1 MILSELTVT
10 RLNKNV
16 QVWSSRKNRNVT
28 VNVDYQRIKAGKFTL
43 IHIARL
49 RDSYGH
55 DTSARLPPKGFEIA
69 LIRS

>member
-1 MILSELTVT
+1 VIFSELTVT

-49 RDSYGH
+49 RDSFGY
-55 DTSARLPPKGFEIA
+55 DTSAHLPQTGLEIE
-69 LIRS
+69 LIG